1 MSPEPTRTEHSITV
15 DAPAADV
22 YRLLSDVS
30 QWPTIFPPTIHA
42 EQAERIGEREERI
55 RIWAT
60 ANGEMRTWT
69 SRRALDP
76 AALRID
82 FRVEVVKDPVAS
94 MGGTWIVEPSGA
106 AAVTTVRLLHDF
118 RAVGDDPEKLAWV
131 QKAVDSNSTVELA
144 GLKETLETT
153 VGARREQTF
162 SFADSVTIDGAAED
176 VYEFI
181 DRADLWTQRLPHVA
195 RAVLTEES
203 GAQILEM
210 DTRAPDGSTHT
221 TKSARICFPHQRIIY
236 KQTTLP
242 ALMNLHAGEWTFAP
256 DPARPGS
263 VLATSHHTV
272 RIAQERITEVLG
284 ADADLAKART
294 LVRETLGANSMI
306 TLQHAKQF
314 AESRAAQ
321 SALSGSALSG
331 STLSGSAGASGR
343 PDSPAGS

>member
-1 MSPEPTRTEHSITV
+1 MSPEPTRTEHSIAV

-69 SRRALDP
+69 SRRMLDP
-76 AALRID
+76 AALRIE
-82 FRVEVVKDPVAS
+82 FRVEVLKDPIAS
-94 MGGTWIVEPSGA
+94 MAGTWIVEPSGGGSS
-106 AAVTTVRLLHDF
+106 TVRLLHDF
-118 RAVGDDPEKLAWV
+118 RAVDDDPEKLAWV

-242 ALMNLHAGEWTFAP
+242 ALVNLHSGVWTFVP

-272 RIAQERITEVLG
+272 RIAQERITDVLG

-321 SALSGSALSG
+321 SALSGA
-331 STLSGSAGASGR
+331 TLPGSAAVASR
-343 PDSPAGS
+343 PDSVTGS